1 MNNIKGIIIEI
12 QKNKAVLLTSTGEFI
27 EVLATKDMNVGEEY
41 IKTISQTSFIRNI
54 PKALVAA
61 LITFTVL
68 GGGLGAYYTPVATLN
83 LSINPSVQLKTNLF
97 NKVIHSSALN
107 SDGKVILDSINI
119 KNKNFNDALCLIV
132 TESEHQKFIT
142 EDYKASKSIS
152 LEVTGKNLNVSTFE
166 TIVHEHGIS
175 LEVKI
180 NNKPSINNKKSN
192 NKDTNLTNTN
202 KNSNKLNDENN
213 SRNGTK
219 NNSESTNSNSN
230 TKDSQT
236 STNDSYNKKDD
247 IKTETNDNKNN
258 GNTNSKNAKDANLKK
273 NFDESNNSNSESKK
287 KNKTPSD
294 KSLKKEK

>member
-41 IKTISQTSFIRNI
+41 VKTISHTNFIRNI

-61 LITFTVL
+61 LIMFTVL

-107 SDGKVILDSINI
+107 PDGKTILDNI
-119 KNKNFNDALCLIV
+119 DVKNKNFNDALCLIV
-132 TESEHQKFIT
+132 TESENQKFIT
-142 EDYKASKSIS
+142 EDYKATKSIN
-152 LEVTGKNLNVSTFE
+152 LEIIGKALNTSTFE
-166 TIVHEHGIS
+166 TTVHEHGIS
-175 LEVKI
+175 LEVKV
-180 NNKPSINNKKSN
+180 NNKASTNNNKLN
-192 NKDTNLTNTN
+192 NKNTNLKNTN
-202 KNSNKLNDENN
+202 KDSNNLNIEDNSKN
-213 SRNGTK
+213 RTK

-230 TKDSQT
+230 IRNSES
-236 STNDSYNKKDD
+236 STNNSYKKKDD

-258 GNTNSKNAKDANLKK
+258 GNATSKNIKNPNSKK
-273 NFDESNNSNSESKK
+273 NFDEGNNSGSEPKK

>member
-1 MNNIKGIIIEI
+1 MNSIKGIIIEI

-41 IKTISQTSFIRNI
+41 IKTISHTNFIRNI

-61 LITFTVL
+61 LIMFTVL

-83 LSINPSVQLKTNLF
+83 LNINPSVQLKTNLF
-97 NKVIHSSALN
+97 NKVIQSSALN

-142 EDYKASKSIS
+142 EDYKASKSIN
-152 LEVTGKNLNVSTFE
+152 LEVTGKNLNVSAFE
-166 TIVHEHGIS
+166 TIVQEHGIS

-180 NNKPSINNKKSN
+180 NNKTSENNKKLN
-192 NKDTNLTNTN
+192 NKDTNLINTN
-202 KNSNKLNDENN
+202 KDSNKLNIEN
-213 SRNGTK
+213 RTK
-219 NNSESTNSNSN
+219 DNSESTNSNSN
-230 TKDSQT
+230 IKNSEP
-236 STNDSYNKKDD
+236 STNNSYNKNND

-258 GNTNSKNAKDANLKK
+258 GNANSKNIKDANSKK
-273 NFDESNNSNSESKK
+273 NFNEINNSNSEPKK
-287 KNKTPSD
+287 KNKASSD

>member
-12 QKNKAVLLTSTGEFI
+12 QKNKAVILTPTGKFI

-41 IKTISQTSFIRNI
+41 IKTIRYTNFIRNI

-61 LITFTVL
+61 LIMFTVL

-97 NKVIHSSALN
+97 NKVIRSSALN

-142 EDYKASKSIS
+142 EDYKANKSIS

-180 NNKPSINNKKSN
+180 NNKPSINNKKLN
-192 NKDTNLTNTN
+192 NKDTNLINTN
-202 KNSNKLNDENN
+202 KDSNKLNVENDSKN
-213 SRNGTK
+213 KTK

-230 TKDSQT
+230 TKGSQT

-258 GNTNSKNAKDANLKK
+258 GNTNIKNAKDANSKK

-287 KNKTPSD
+287 KK
-294 KSLKKEK
+294 